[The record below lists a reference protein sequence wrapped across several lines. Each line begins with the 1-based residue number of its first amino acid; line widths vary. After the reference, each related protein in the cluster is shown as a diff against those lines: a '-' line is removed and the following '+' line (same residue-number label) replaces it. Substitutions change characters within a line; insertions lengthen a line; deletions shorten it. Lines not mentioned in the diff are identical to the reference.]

1 MDDKPKRRAKPTG
14 ATSRGNTAVA
24 NNHTAPIETTSA
36 VKIVTTPQLV
46 ANRVEIG
53 FLSNVGQ
60 VRTNNEDSF
69 SAFTASVPRL
79 NNDGPELVFTFL
91 AIADG
96 MGGHENGE
104 IASNMAVQKISEGV
118 LRDFYLPSIEG
129 RQPGRNG
136 DSPLETLSSL
146 IENANQ
152 CILQE
157 SQRNRTS
164 MGTTLT
170 CAVLIGQTAIIGHVG
185 DSRLYVLEKSSG
197 KLRQVSHDHSV
208 VQRLVEMGALTAEE
222 AQYSPQ
228 RSVLYMTVGQKPQV
242 EPDVEVLSLLDVRAM
257 LLCSD
262 GLWELVEDPVIEETL
277 RKAGS
282 AAEACEKLVNAAN
295 EAGGVD
301 NVTVVIARF

>member
-1 MDDKPKRRAKPTG
+1 MDEKPKRRAKLTG
-14 ATSRGNTAVA
+14 ATSRGNKTVATIQPAPAEAASPVKPVTA
-24 NNHTAPIETTSA
+24 S
-36 VKIVTTPQLV
+36 QLV
-46 ANRVEIG
+46 ANKVEIG
-53 FLSNVGQ
+53 FLSNVGS

-79 NNDGPELVFTFL
+79 NNDGPELVFSFL

-104 IASNMAVQKISEGV
+104 IASNMAVRKISEGV

-129 RQPGRNG
+129 RQPGRDG
-136 DSPLETLSSL
+136 ESPIETLTFL
-146 IENANQ
+146 MDNANLS
-152 CILQE
+152 ILQE

-185 DSRLYVLEKSSG
+185 DSRIYVLEKSSK

-208 VQRLVEMGALTAEE
+208 VQRLVEMGALSAEE

-228 RSVLYMTVGQKPQV
+228 RSVLYMTVGQKPQI
-242 EPDVEVLSLLDVRAM
+242 EPDVEVVSLVDASAM

-262 GLWELVEDPVIEETL
+262 GLWELVDDQVIEEAL
-277 RKAGS
+277 NKAGS
-282 AAEACEKLVNAAN
+282 AAQACEKLVNAAI

-301 NVTVVIARF
+301 NVTVVIAKF

>member
-1 MDDKPKRRAKPTG
+1 MEEKPKRRAKPAG
-14 ATSRGNTAVA
+14 VASRNHRAGGKSLLSAETA
-24 NNHTAPIETTSA
+24 AP
-36 VKIVTTPQLV
+36 VTTLNAPQLA
-46 ANRVEIG
+46 ANRLEIG
-53 FLSNVGQ
+53 FLSHVGR
-60 VRTNNEDSF
+60 VRSNNEDSF
-69 SAFTASVPRL
+69 CAFTASVPRL
-79 NNDGPELVFTFL
+79 NNSGPELALTFL

-104 IASNMAVQKISEGV
+104 VASNLAVRKMSEGV

-129 RQPGRNG
+129 RQPGREG
-136 DSPLETLSSL
+136 ESPLETLTSL
-146 IENANQ
+146 IENTNDY
-152 CILQE
+152 ILQE

-185 DSRLYVLEKSSG
+185 DTRLYILEKSSG

-208 VQRLVEMGALTAEE
+208 VQRLVEMGALTSEE

-228 RSVLYMTVGQKPQV
+228 RSVLYMTMGQKPQV
-242 EPDVEVLSLLDVRAM
+242 EPDVELVSLADVTAM

-262 GLWELVEDPVIEETL
+262 GLWELVEDHLIEETL
-277 RKAGS
+277 KKAGS
-282 AAEACEKLVNAAN
+282 AGEACEKLVNTAL

-301 NVTVVIARF
+301 NITVVITKL

>member
-1 MDDKPKRRAKPTG
+1 MDNKPKRRTKPTG
-14 ATSRGNTAVA
+14 AASRSNKATENSPVSSEATSPVKTV
-24 NNHTAPIETTSA
+24 TAPL
-36 VKIVTTPQLV
+36 LV
-46 ANRVEIG
+46 ANQVEIG
-53 FLSNVGQ
+53 FLSNVGK

-79 NNDGPELVFTFL
+79 NNDGPELVFSFL

-104 IASNMAVQKISEGV
+104 VASNMAVRKISEGI

-129 RQPGRNG
+129 RQPGRVG
-136 DSPLETLSSL
+136 ESPIESL
-146 IENANQ
+146 TYLIDNANQ
-152 CILQE
+152 CILEE

-170 CAVLIGQTAIIGHVG
+170 CAVLIGQIAFIGHVG

-208 VQRLVEMGALTAEE
+208 VQRLVEMGALTQEE

-228 RSVLYMTVGQKPQV
+228 RSVLYMTVGQKAQI
-242 EPDVEVLSLLDVRAM
+242 EPDVEVVSLADASAM

-262 GLWELVEDPVIEETL
+262 GLWELVEDHVIEEIL
-277 RKAGS
+277 RNPGS
-282 AAEACEKLVNAAN
+282 AAEACDKLVNAAL
-295 EAGGVD
+295 EAGGLD
-301 NVTVVIARF
+301 NVTVVLAKF